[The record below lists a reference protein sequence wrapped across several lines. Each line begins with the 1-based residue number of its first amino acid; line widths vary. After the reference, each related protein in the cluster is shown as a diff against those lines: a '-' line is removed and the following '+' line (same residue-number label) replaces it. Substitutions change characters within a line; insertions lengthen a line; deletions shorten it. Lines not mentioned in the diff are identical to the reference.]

1 MRRPEHRPT
10 PNSIRRVAS
19 AGIITL
25 TSLCF
30 LVAVPGTSN
39 ATILP
44 PNDLWKQDNRF
55 AATGITEQQFNSI
68 LDLIELR
75 YRPEFFFFNA
85 TLVINR
91 FWDDPT
97 VNSYARRTGNNW
109 IIDMYGGLA
118 RRAEITP
125 DGFALVACHEV
136 GHHLGGYPF
145 FTGSWGAVEGEADT
159 YATQA
164 CARYIWRSDPANADI
179 ARNAPQIVRDRC
191 DAAWANTADRELC
204 CRIAMA
210 GKSLSD
216 LLGVLDGHQVDYS
229 TPDTQIVR
237 QTASGHPAAQRR
249 LDTYFAGAL
258 CGVFFNFDIIP
269 GVGDPI
275 GQNSPHAEI
284 TAATASCLP
293 ASLLM
298 GTPGYN
304 GQDRPRCWFAPQ
316 VH

>member
-179 ARNAPQIVRDRC
+179 ARNAPQIV
-191 DAAWANTADRELC
+191 
-204 CRIAMA
+204 
-210 GKSLSD
+210 
-216 LLGVLDGHQVDYS
+216 
-229 TPDTQIVR
+229 
-237 QTASGHPAAQRR
+237 
-249 LDTYFAGAL
+249 
-258 CGVFFNFDIIP
+258 
-269 GVGDPI
+269 
-275 GQNSPHAEI
+275 
-284 TAATASCLP
+284 
-293 ASLLM
+293 
-298 GTPGYN
+298 
-304 GQDRPRCWFAPQ
+304 
-316 VH
+316 